1 MKSELHAPSR
11 LIAVVAATATLAGGI
26 VLPATALA
34 DDSTAGASQSAQSQ
48 TSRGGGNRA
57 MLTVRPASFLLII
70 RR

>member
-11 LIAVVAATATLAGGI
+11 LIAVIAATATLAGGI

-48 TSRGGGNRA
+48 TSRGGGRA

>member
-48 TSRGGGNRA
+48 TSRGRA

>member
-48 TSRGGGNRA
+48 TSRGGDRA

>member
-34 DDSTAGASQSAQSQ
+34 DDSTAGASQSAQS
-48 TSRGGGNRA
+48 GPLGGNRA

>member
-48 TSRGGGNRA
+48 TSRGGWRA

-70 RR
+70 RH

>member
-48 TSRGGGNRA
+48 TSQGGRA

>member
-48 TSRGGGNRA
+48 TSRGGRA

>member
-34 DDSTAGASQSAQSQ
+34 DDSTAGASQSAQSGPL
-48 TSRGGGNRA
+48 GGGNRA